1 MPGGGLR
8 ALIELIQSFTH
19 RWRNVQYLMAIY
31 HKFIHVRFVSRKRI
45 PSIGPYLDL
54 SLMSMKLTAMTASV
68 LFLKSHLPVQEG
80 SRGAKII
87 WTSHLSPFHSL

>member
-8 ALIELIQSFTH
+8 ALIELSQSFTH

-45 PSIGPYLDL
+45 PSIGSDLDL
-54 SLMSMKLTAMTASV
+54 SLIVFVRKLKASV
-68 LFLKSHLPVQEG
+68 LF
-80 SRGAKII
+80 
-87 WTSHLSPFHSL
+87 

>member
-1 MPGGGLR
+1 MPGGELR
-8 ALIELIQSFTH
+8 ALIKLGRSFTH
-19 RWRNVQYLMAIY
+19 RWRNVQYWMAIY

-45 PSIGPYLDL
+45 PSIGSDLDL
-54 SLMSMKLTAMTASV
+54 SLMVFVRKVKASV
-68 LFLKSHLPVQEG
+68 LFLKSHLPLQEG